1 MRTGEFIKKANH
13 LKRIGKLDEAIAVY
27 QEAIEV
33 NPNFPWYY
41 YELGDAL
48 EKQDRWEEAIREFK
62 KAIQINPEFDLARKA
77 IADYYYKLKI
87 KVVDESSYLNLLDQN
102 LHHLENLEKIIV
114 KCGENLQG
122 NCIYRHQTLVKESVL
137 INKQRNIYAL
147 AKISNAILEIGF
159 NGGHSALIMLLANPD
174 AKIVSFDICCH
185 KYVIPCFEYLS
196 KHFPS
201 RIELV
206 SGNYLQSLP
215 EYIRKFPERKFDL
228 FHIDGDHSASVA
240 NTDFQ
245 NCLKISH
252 YGSYVIW
259 DDVNIEALKKLWDQY
274 IDKGYVREI
283 QGLLPTGLYPHA
295 VGQCCKS
302 EIYLGYSVKDQ
313 SNCKSEEISVSEN
326 FDEDLYLA
334 LNDDVRMAVANG
346 GLKGG
351 YEHWLMSGKEEEALG
366 KRPKHLY
373 SPPRKNQG
381 NSPSEGVLYIATGK
395 QHIQEAVYS
404 VSSLKK
410 HMPHVHATIFLNETI
425 NDYSFDEVVMM
436 TELEVRQPQRYRYV
450 DKVFYMNQSPY
461 KKTLFLDTDTYI
473 CSDCSEL
480 FAILER
486 FDLAASHAPCRNGDS
501 YNGVPA
507 SFVQMNTGVILFK
520 RNPLV
525 KEFFLE
531 WLRLYKKE
539 CEEKTTPLSWDQS
552 AFREALFKSKLK
564 FCTLTPEYNYRFIF
578 PTFAQSEVKILHG
591 RHPNLPEIASQINS
605 KLVCRTSKLDGDGLL
620 IDYQVC

>member
-274 IDKGYVREI
+274 IDEGYVREI

-313 SNCKSEEISVSEN
+313 SNCKSEKISVFEN

-346 GLKGG
+346 GLKSG

-373 SPPRKNQG
+373 PPPRKNQG

-425 NDYSFDEVVMM
+425 NDQSFDEVVMM

>member
-274 IDKGYVREI
+274 IDEGYVREI

-346 GLKGG
+346 GLKSG

-373 SPPRKNQG
+373 PPPRKNQG

-425 NDYSFDEVVMM
+425 NDQSFDEVVMM

>member
-1 MRTGEFIKKANH
+1 MSDDFDEDLYLAVNDDVRMAVANGGFKSGYEH
-13 LKRIGKLDEAIAVY
+13 WLMYGK
-27 QEAIEV
+27 Q
-33 NPNFPWYY
+33 
-41 YELGDAL
+41 
-48 EKQDRWEEAIREFK
+48 EEALGYRKSHINKERL
-62 KAIQINPEFDLARKA
+62 KAEHF
-77 IADYYYKLKI
+77 
-87 KVVDESSYLNLLDQN
+87 EE
-102 LHHLENLEKIIV
+102 ENLM
-114 KCGENLQG
+114 
-122 NCIYRHQTLVKESVL
+122 S
-137 INKQRNIYAL
+137 
-147 AKISNAILEIGF
+147 
-159 NGGHSALIMLLANPD
+159 
-174 AKIVSFDICCH
+174 
-185 KYVIPCFEYLS
+185 
-196 KHFPS
+196 
-201 RIELV
+201 
-206 SGNYLQSLP
+206 
-215 EYIRKFPERKFDL
+215 
-228 FHIDGDHSASVA
+228 
-240 NTDFQ
+240 
-245 NCLKISH
+245 
-252 YGSYVIW
+252 
-259 DDVNIEALKKLWDQY
+259 DD
-274 IDKGYVREI
+274 
-283 QGLLPTGLYPHA
+283 
-295 VGQCCKS
+295 
-302 EIYLGYSVKDQ
+302 
-313 SNCKSEEISVSEN
+313 

-425 NDYSFDEVVMM
+425 NDQSFDEVVMM